1 MNGRLLSGM
10 VPVQAKEEVHTSHTT
25 EETGGC
31 GDVSGIQEEASVVLG
46 ILQRRSIRIL
56 ILSNKSKWLR

>member
-10 VPVQAKEEVHTSHTT
+10 VPVQAKEEVHASYF

>member
-10 VPVQAKEEVHTSHTT
+10 VPVQAKEEVYTSYF